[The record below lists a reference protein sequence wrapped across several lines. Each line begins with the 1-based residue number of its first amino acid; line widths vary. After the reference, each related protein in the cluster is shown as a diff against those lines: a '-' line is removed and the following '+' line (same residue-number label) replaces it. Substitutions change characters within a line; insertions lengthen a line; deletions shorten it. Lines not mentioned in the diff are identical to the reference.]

1 MIKELYEPLMEQF
14 LMKNESIS
22 FIKVT
27 SDLIEE
33 FELAKKAILDQ
44 ERIYKDATEL
54 LRLSA
59 EITNLR
65 KILGYI
71 SN

>member
-1 MIKELYEPLMEQF
+1 
-14 LMKNESIS
+14 MKNESIS

-33 FELAKKAILDQ
+33 FEQAKKAIYDQ
-44 ERIYKDATEL
+44 KRIYKDAIEL

-59 EITNLR
+59 EITHLR

>member
-1 MIKELYEPLMEQF
+1 
-14 LMKNESIS
+14 MKNKSIS

-33 FELAKKAILDQ
+33 FEQVKKAILDQ

-65 KILGYI
+65 KILGYF

>member
-1 MIKELYEPLMEQF
+1 MEQL

-33 FELAKKAILDQ
+33 FEQTKKAILNQ
-44 ERIYKDATEL
+44 ERIYKDTTEL

-65 KILGYI
+65 KILGYF

>member
-1 MIKELYEPLMEQF
+1 MI
-14 LMKNESIS
+14 NESIS

-33 FELAKKAILDQ
+33 FEQAKKAILDQ
-44 ERIYKDATEL
+44 KRIYKDAIEL
-54 LRLSA
+54 LHLSA
-59 EITNLR
+59 EITHLR

>member
-1 MIKELYEPLMEQF
+1 
-14 LMKNESIS
+14 MKNESIS

-33 FELAKKAILDQ
+33 FEQAKKAILDQ
-44 ERIYKDATEL
+44 ERIYKDANEL

-65 KILGYI
+65 KILGYF